1 MDLNGKVAIVTGAAQ
16 GIGVETAA
24 LLAQRG
30 ATVVLADIDERAVAS
45 AARIGPKA
53 VFVRLD
59 VTSESSWTDIAKQV
73 MERFK
78 KVNILVNNAGIFSSS
93 MIVGSKRRGLRANV
107 PRQSIGRVTGHEDRG
122 TAYESGRWSGDHK
135 YLLVCRYARH
145 HGPNCLCCDQMG
157 CARHDKV
164 RRDRV
169 RATRHS
175 SEFGSPW
182 TNPNRN

>member
-59 VTSESSWTDIAKQV
+59 VTSESSWTDMAKQV
-73 MERFK
+73 MERSK
-78 KVNILVNNAGIFSSS
+78 KVDILVNNAGIFSSS
-93 MIVGSKRRGLRANV
+93 MIVEASAEAFERMFRVNQLGVLLAMKPGPPPRKARRGR
-107 PRQSIGRVTGHEDRG
+107 
-122 TAYESGRWSGDHK
+122 
-135 YLLVCRYARH
+135 
-145 HGPNCLCCDQMG
+145 
-157 CARHDKV
+157 
-164 RRDRV
+164 
-169 RATRHS
+169 
-175 SEFGSPW
+175 
-182 TNPNRN
+182 